1 MRDFKFIS
9 IMASVLSL
17 VTVTGC
23 DTVKSG
29 SEEIIEKP
37 EYTVVDGKFTPEL
50 LEAFGRVAS
59 PVVSPDGTKILYSVG
74 FESIKQNKGNRE
86 LWVMDINGENQKRL
100 THTAESES
108 NAVWIDGGHKI
119 AFTSKADNGVPA
131 VMINAKIRDNHFFA
145 CFI

>member
-37 EYTVVDGKFTPEL
+37 EYTVVDGKFTP
-50 LEAFGRVAS
+50 
-59 PVVSPDGTKILYSVG
+59 
-74 FESIKQNKGNRE
+74 
-86 LWVMDINGENQKRL
+86 
-100 THTAESES
+100 
-108 NAVWIDGGHKI
+108 
-119 AFTSKADNGVPA
+119 
-131 VMINAKIRDNHFFA
+131 
-145 CFI
+145 